1 MKLSLETDL
10 QQQMIAVAVLQM
22 LERGEKVHDVAAVT
36 KKIVEEVWF
45 GYIAEQREKKEVA
58 NND

>member
-36 KKIVEEVWF
+36 KKN
-45 GYIAEQREKKEVA
+45 R
-58 NND
+58 